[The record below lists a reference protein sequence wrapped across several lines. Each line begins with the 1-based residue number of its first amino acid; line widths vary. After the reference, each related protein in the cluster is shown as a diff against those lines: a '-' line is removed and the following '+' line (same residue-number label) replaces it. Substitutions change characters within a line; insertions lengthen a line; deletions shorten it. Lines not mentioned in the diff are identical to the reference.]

1 LPLLVV
7 LLLQEQHHVP
17 PVVALHGRVAPD
29 ESVEPLLVH
38 PSRET
43 PPPRRERWESKS
55 SVVRGCE
62 EVVMEGRG
70 DVERR
75 RDHGCAGFIG
85 KMNDEDWYIKKI
97 WWL

>member
-1 LPLLVV
+1 
-7 LLLQEQHHVP
+7 
-17 PVVALHGRVAPD
+17 VALHGRAAPD

-43 PPPRRERWESKS
+43 APPRRERWESKS
-55 SVVRGCE
+55 SVVWGCE

-70 DVERR
+70 DVRRR
-75 RDHGCAGFIG
+75 RDPGAAGFIG
-85 KMNDEDWYIKKI
+85 KMNNEDWYIKKI